1 MVKSYCIQLEVVEQ
15 PVESIL
21 PADFDS
27 YIGTK
32 RYVSL
37 KNLNLKPGTSV
48 EDLEIDSIQDCN
60 IKNKKICYH
69 LKCKIL
75 STCDEGIPSLLL
87 LLLRH

>member
-1 MVKSYCIQLEVVEQ
+1 MKSYCIQLEVVEQ

-60 IKNKKICYH
+60 IKNKKN